1 MYNLEFFYISLTRDS
16 RYATIVL
23 FDHKMD
29 PSYNKNVDN
38 YLQSIGEQIKNILM
52 WNGRI
57 IVLRTRYSNGCVVCC
72 LRLDIYDKE
81 ED

>member
-1 MYNLEFFYISLTRDS
+1 MIINFELYFNNDILNKMYNLEFFYISLTRDS

-38 YLQSIGEQIKNILM
+38 YLQSIGEQI
-52 WNGRI
+52 
-57 IVLRTRYSNGCVVCC
+57 
-72 LRLDIYDKE
+72 E
-81 ED
+81 EYFDV

>member
-38 YLQSIGEQIKNILM
+38 YLQSISELKLRKVLPDNVMNRINLQRT
-52 WNGRI
+52 RI
-57 IVLRTRYSNGCVVCC
+57 IKS
-72 LRLDIYDKE
+72 
-81 ED
+81 

>member
-1 MYNLEFFYISLTRDS
+1 MKEMIINLQELYFNNDILNKMYNLEFFYISLTRDS

-38 YLQSIGEQIKNILM
+38 YLQSI
-52 WNGRI
+52 
-57 IVLRTRYSNGCVVCC
+57 
-72 LRLDIYDKE
+72 
-81 ED
+81 

>member
-16 RYATIVL
+16 RYATIL

-38 YLQSIGEQIKNILM
+38 YLQSISELKLRKVLPDNVMNRIKLSE
-52 WNGRI
+52 
-57 IVLRTRYSNGCVVCC
+57 V
-72 LRLDIYDKE
+72 
-81 ED
+81 

>member
-1 MYNLEFFYISLTRDS
+1 MKEMIINLQELYFNNDILNKMYNLEFFYISLTRDS

-38 YLQSIGEQIKNILM
+38 YLQS
-52 WNGRI
+52 R
-57 IVLRTRYSNGCVVCC
+57 
-72 LRLDIYDKE
+72 
-81 ED
+81 

>member
-16 RYATIVL
+16 RYATIV

-38 YLQSIGEQIKNILM
+38 YLQSMKSNLNVILEYYKNPY
-52 WNGRI
+52 NR
-57 IVLRTRYSNGCVVCC
+57 V
-72 LRLDIYDKE
+72 E
-81 ED
+81 